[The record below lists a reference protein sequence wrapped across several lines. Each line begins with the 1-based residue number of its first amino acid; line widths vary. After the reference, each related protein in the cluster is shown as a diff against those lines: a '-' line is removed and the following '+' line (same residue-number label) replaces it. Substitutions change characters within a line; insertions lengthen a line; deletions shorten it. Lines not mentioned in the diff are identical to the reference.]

1 MDKMIIY
8 YILYHLKNKTMSN
21 KNKLKYKMLKKKL
34 ANKKWVGVVKESYFQ
49 SQVIMLA
56 KLHGWLVMHTRA
68 VEIRPGVWK
77 TPLQGHAGFPDL
89 VLVHPDRGLIFAEL
103 KSDKG
108 KLSAMQIVWSEALTI
123 AGQEVYLWRP
133 KDIQD
138 ISTRLAR
145 KPN

>member
-1 MDKMIIY
+1 M
-8 YILYHLKNKTMSN
+8 
-21 KNKLKYKMLKKKL
+21 
-34 ANKKWVGVVKESYFQ
+34 KESYFQ

-123 AGQEVYLWRP
+123 AGQEVYL
-133 KDIQD
+133 
-138 ISTRLAR
+138 
-145 KPN
+145 

>member
-1 MDKMIIY
+1 M
-8 YILYHLKNKTMSN
+8 
-21 KNKLKYKMLKKKL
+21 
-34 ANKKWVGVVKESYFQ
+34 KESYFQ

-89 VLVHPDRGLIFAEL
+89 VLCHERRGVIFAEL

-108 KLSAMQIVWSEALTI
+108 KLSAMQVVWSEALTV
-123 AGQEVYLWRP
+123 AGQEVYCWRP
-133 KDIQD
+133 KDIED

-145 KPN
+145 KPT

>member
-1 MDKMIIY
+1 M
-8 YILYHLKNKTMSN
+8 
-21 KNKLKYKMLKKKL
+21 
-34 ANKKWVGVVKESYFQ
+34 KESYFQ

-89 VLVHPDRGLIFAEL
+89 VLAHKTRGVVFAEL
-103 KSDKG
+103 KTDTG
-108 KLSAMQIVWSEALTI
+108 RLSMNQKDWQETLQASSA
-123 AGQEVYLWRP
+123 EVYVWRP
-133 KDIQD
+133 KDLDQ

-145 KPN
+145 RPDNAN